1 MSANLALFFLIQTC
15 QSVKNHPRKFRNV
28 GGNMTLSVFIPP
40 TPEQRRAILAE
51 YGFEYDA
58 RIRESVCKQMTSL
71 SRSRRWSLELVG
83 AFPARHSLG
92 RCSCTW
98 LLSDVLWWL
107 RHPPVIADVNNPY
120 ENARKKKQ
128 INTDSQE

>member
-1 MSANLALFFLIQTC
+1 MNQ
-15 QSVKNHPRKFRNV
+15 HKF
-28 GGNMTLSVFIPP
+28 TPP

-58 RIRESVCKQMTSL
+58 RIREQTCKQMTSL
-71 SRSRRWSLELVG
+71 SRSRRWELEQIC
-83 AFPARHSLG
+83 AFPPRHSLG

-107 RHPPVIADVNNPY
+107 RNPPVIAKVNNPY
-120 ENARKKKQ
+120 ENAKKKR
-128 INTDSQE
+128 DRESGSAKVE